1 MRPTTDPKIDRLQNS
16 WLALDPADATWL
28 ASVADEVPAAA
39 GTRIGHGR
47 FAHVV
52 LSGPDAGTV
61 VGAGEPSVVL
71 RGAGSVLVLTVS
83 DLRELAARRGTVR
96 AAHPAL
102 QPVARPAV

>member
-1 MRPTTDPKIDRLQNS
+1 MRRTTDPKIDRLRTS
-16 WLALDPADATWL
+16 WLALDTTDATWL

-39 GTRIGHGR
+39 GTSIGHRR

-61 VGAGEPSVVL
+61 VDAGEPPVVL

-83 DLRELAARRGTVR
+83 DLRELASRRGTVR
-96 AAHPAL
+96 AARPAL